1 MPTIQ
6 QLETALRNADKAGDE
21 AAARTLAA
29 EIRRMRAQAPAAKDA
44 PKQKPVG
51 RLGAFGAG
59 FAEALPRV
67 IATGIELLDKAGRVI
82 GVIDEDT
89 PRASLTPAQK
99 AAYDRQFA
107 AARQSRPN
115 YFTAG
120 QITGEIAATTPV
132 IGAAGRGMAAAGG
145 QLARVAPRAGGV
157 VQRVGQAVQTGG
169 VGAGRT
175 AAQTA
180 RMGKLARA
188 GQLAERA
195 AGGAIAGGAGAAMT
209 GQDTEAGAL
218 FGAGL
223 PVVASVLRRIGGKVG
238 DITKLPRLK
247 AAQII
252 REALGENE
260 DAARAAFAAL
270 APDDQRLARQVLVDA
285 GVEPD
290 TFMGVA
296 ADVERLRPAEVRG
309 VLEEQAQ
316 TRAARLAQA
325 AGGGTATERRAAAEL
340 GRRGVSEATGPA
352 REAALSR
359 ANVAGAVVPQV
370 EQLAAAARARADEL
384 TASGFVPRMRGLE
397 TRSREQLDAVFQNPE
412 FFTQS
417 RPVVRAGEVAESAGQ
432 RADDAIAEQLGL
444 RQAARDME
452 DVVADLAA
460 EGMQPLQVAPIVQ
473 QLRSMAAQPGTRADK
488 LQRTTLVRLANELE
502 GLADPNGVIDARDLY
517 QIRKTGVNDIVD
529 RLLGSRAQP
538 ASGTKER
545 TASLLTAIRPMIDD
559 AIEGAGGEGWRD
571 YLTRTRQ
578 GFEAV
583 NRQELAAKGAQLAQ
597 ESPSEFIALMRGE
610 RPQMVEDIMGKGTK
624 QYDIGGMALADP
636 QRYLALK
643 QSADELATLNRMAEL
658 SRSGATAASELIGR
672 ERPFLARNLTRMGL
686 APFPPVRIGTE
697 AAEMALSSLLRPRVQ
712 QELAEGVMTGRNAM
726 ALMNQYPTS
735 LRLSEQV
742 STLSPGARNIIAQML
757 RSVIADD
764 RSQNGYNSAP

>member
-82 GVIDEDT
+82 GVIDENT

-195 AGGAIAGGAGAAMT
+195 VGGAIAGGAGAAMT
-209 GQDTEAGAL
+209 GQDAEAGAL

-417 RPVVRAGEVAESAGQ
+417 RPVVRAGEIAESAGQ

-658 SRSGATAASELIGR
+658 GRSGATAASELIGR

>member
-82 GVIDEDT
+82 GVIDENT

-296 ADVERLRPAEVRG
+296 ADVERLRPDEVRG

-370 EQLAAAARARADEL
+370 EQLAAAARQEAVEQSGRARRFTLGAERAE
-384 TASGFVPRMRGLE
+384 TALGQMDDLGDVFDPEAIVRQRGVAGAMAQ
-397 TRSREQLDAVFQNPE
+397 RGEQAAQ
-412 FFTQS
+412 Q
-417 RPVVRAGEVAESAGQ
+417 
-432 RADDAIAEQLGL
+432 AIGL

>member
-82 GVIDEDT
+82 GVIDENT

-209 GQDTEAGAL
+209 GQDAEAGAL

>member
-195 AGGAIAGGAGAAMT
+195 VGGAIAGGAGAAMT
-209 GQDTEAGAL
+209 GQDAEAGAL

-735 LRLSEQV
+735 LRLSEQA

>member
-82 GVIDEDT
+82 GVIDETT

-209 GQDTEAGAL
+209 GQDAEAGAL

-325 AGGGTATERRAAAEL
+325 AGGGTATERRAAVEEA
-340 GRRGVSEATGPA
+340 RRSVSETTGPL
-352 REAALSR
+352 REEAL
-359 ANVAGAVVPQV
+359 GAVKETNRIVTDA
-370 EQLAAAARARADEL
+370 EALAATAR
-384 TASGFVPRMRGLE
+384 
-397 TRSREQLDAVFQNPE
+397 
-412 FFTQS
+412 
-417 RPVVRAGEVAESAGQ
+417 Q
-432 RADDAIAEQLGL
+432 RAAEQSGRVGALTQRGEQAAQQAIGL
-444 RQAARDME
+444 RQTAQDM
-452 DVVADLAA
+452 DNIVAELAA
-460 EGMQPLQVAPIVQ
+460 QGREPLLAAPLSNALRQQANAEGVRTSSARRALLKLASQIDT
-473 QLRSMAAQPGTRADK
+473 AADQ
-488 LQRTTLVRLANELE
+488 
-502 GLADPNGVIDARDLY
+502 NGMLNPYDLY
-517 QIRKTGVNDIVD
+517 TLRKEASDIIEKYVASSVQPSTG
-529 RLLGSRAQP
+529 SKKRA
-538 ASGTKER
+538 AGLVINFKN
-545 TASLLTAIRPMIDD
+545 MVDD
-559 AIEGAGGEGWRD
+559 ALGDDFKD
-571 YLTRTRQ
+571 YLAQHRT
-578 GFEAV
+578 GMEAV

>member
-209 GQDTEAGAL
+209 GQDAEAGAL